1 MRFAYRHEHELMK
14 QTPLALD
21 YAETSTSFHDGNGNG
36 EGAVAAG
43 VHKILVLT
51 FACFEKW
58 LKPLFSQGDE
68 RQNPSPIHEYDPY
81 VVGLMRYL
89 QSQRRN

>member
-1 MRFAYRHEHELMK
+1 MRFAFRHELMK
-14 QTPLALD
+14 QTPLTPD
-21 YAETSTSFHDGNGNG
+21 YAETSMSFQGGNGNG

-51 FACFEKW
+51 FACFETW
-58 LKPLFSQGDE
+58 LKPLFSQGEE

-81 VVGLMRYL
+81 MVGLMRYL
-89 QSQRRN
+89 QSQRR

>member
-1 MRFAYRHEHELMK
+1 MRFAYRHELMK
-14 QTPLALD
+14 QTPLAPD
-21 YAETSTSFHDGNGNG
+21 YAETSMSFHGGNGNG

-51 FACFEKW
+51 FACFETW
-58 LKPLFSQGDE
+58 LKPLFSQGEE
-68 RQNPSPIHEYDPY
+68 RQDPSPIHEYDPY

-89 QSQRRN
+89 QSQRRD

>member
-1 MRFAYRHEHELMK
+1 MLFAYRHKLMK
-14 QTPLALD
+14 QTPLAQD
-21 YAETSTSFHDGNGNG
+21 YAETSTSFHDGNGSG
-36 EGAVAAG
+36 EGAAAAG

-51 FACFEKW
+51 FACFETW
-58 LKPLFSQGDE
+58 LKPLFSQGEE
-68 RQNPSPIHEYDPY
+68 RQNPSPIHEYDPC

>member
-1 MRFAYRHEHELMK
+1 MRFAYRHELMK
-14 QTPLALD
+14 QTLLGPD
-21 YAETSTSFHDGNGNG
+21 YAETSMSFHGGNRTG

-51 FACFEKW
+51 FACFETW
-58 LKPLFSQGDE
+58 LKPLFSQGEE
-68 RQNPSPIHEYDPY
+68 RQDPSPIHEYDPY

-89 QSQRRN
+89 QSQRRD

>member
-1 MRFAYRHEHELMK
+1 MRFDYRHELMK
-14 QTPLALD
+14 QNLLAPD
-21 YAETSTSFHDGNGNG
+21 YAETSTYFHGGNGNG
-36 EGAVAAG
+36 ENAVAAG

-51 FACFEKW
+51 FACFETW
-58 LKPLFSQGDE
+58 LKPLFSQGEE

>member
-1 MRFAYRHEHELMK
+1 MRFAYRHELMK
-14 QTPLALD
+14 QTLLASD
-21 YAETSTSFHDGNGNG
+21 YAETSMSFHSGNGNR

-51 FACFEKW
+51 FACFETW
-58 LKPLFSQGDE
+58 LKPLVSQGEE
-68 RQNPSPIHEYDPY
+68 RQDPSPIHEYDPY

-89 QSQRRN
+89 QSQRRD

>member
-1 MRFAYRHEHELMK
+1 MRFAYRHELMK
-14 QTPLALD
+14 QTLLASD
-21 YAETSTSFHDGNGNG
+21 YAETSMSFHGGNGKG
-36 EGAVAAG
+36 DSSVTAG

-51 FACFEKW
+51 FACFEMW
-58 LKPLFSQGDE
+58 LKPLFSQGEE
-68 RQNPSPIHEYDPY
+68 RQNPNPIHEYDPY

>member
-1 MRFAYRHEHELMK
+1 MRLAFRHELMK
-14 QTPLALD
+14 QTQLGQD
-21 YAETSTSFHDGNGNG
+21 YAETSMPFHGGNGNE

-43 VHKILVLT
+43 VHKILALT
-51 FACFEKW
+51 YICFDTW
-58 LKPLFSQGDE
+58 IKPLLSQEE
-68 RQNPSPIHEYDPY
+68 RQNLIPIHEYDPY